1 MRTNTCT
8 STTSLGTATARTNI
22 YTHMSRY
29 PICIHI
35 FLTFITIIGI
45 DRLCQRDDTSVS
57 A

>member
-35 FLTFITIIGI
+35 FLTSITIIGI